1 MPCGQWT
8 TDSQSIAVVSSIQ
21 VTDRKHKEFFETI
34 DGWKG
39 IYNLEKSEVFQ
50 VLDTGK
56 VSAASSNTAST
67 FLEIRSNG
75 EEAQTLWCWQGNRKP
90 EAEQVESSFNVS
102 FDNFWLVINRHVSTG
117 GYLEFG
123 RQKEEEIYT
132 LAGSIADENDGGVAA
147 LAFKHNGLNAE
158 DYMGDHFSYSFKG
171 WDDAPNRI
179 IVGFDSRLSVRD
191 KDRNFLHL
199 TGWSGV
205 YDLYHHEVVSEL
217 SSGAAEA
224 FDGERFPQ
232 IRQRLLTKTDIENS
246 SYAQLRYAINET
258 YARHGATFHDQAIE
272 KQFQQF
278 AWYKPHPERSIE
290 QIEKSF
296 SDQEKKNID
305 LVKELM
311 DSKRDMH

>member
-1 MPCGQWT
+1 
-8 TDSQSIAVVSSIQ
+8 
-21 VTDRKHKEFFETI
+21 
-34 DGWKG
+34 
-39 IYNLEKSEVFQ
+39 
-50 VLDTGK
+50 
-56 VSAASSNTAST
+56 
-67 FLEIRSNG
+67 
-75 EEAQTLWCWQGNRKP
+75 
-90 EAEQVESSFNVS
+90 
-102 FDNFWLVINRHVSTG
+102 
-117 GYLEFG
+117 
-123 RQKEEEIYT
+123 
-132 LAGSIADENDGGVAA
+132 
-147 LAFKHNGLNAE
+147 
-158 DYMGDHFSYSFKG
+158 MGDHFSYSFKG
-171 WDDAPNRI
+171 WDDARNRI

-205 YDLYHHEVVSEL
+205 YDLYQHKVVGEL
-217 SSGAAEA
+217 SSGTAEA

-232 IRQRLLTKTDIENS
+232 MRQRLLTKTDIENS

-272 KQFQQF
+272 KQFKQF

-290 QIEKSF
+290 QIEGSF